1 MAGAFVEALR
11 TAFARPARVEAAASS
26 VPVARVPGVFGVQ
39 GWGTGGA
46 RLAPFEWAPPAVT
59 GWDRGAAVTVPTISR
74 ARDLLCTAVG
84 NLPLT
89 LWRVDDRYEPTEQL
103 PAAAWMHRPDPNR
116 TRQWLLAWTTDDLFF
131 HGVAYWRITRRYADT
146 GYPASFVRMPPTD
159 ISLVNDVEVR
169 WRSEKVDP
177 ADVVQFLSP
186 LDGMLAVGWRAIDTA
201 LQLDAAANRF
211 AACEIPAGIVKQI
224 GGEPLAADAF
234 SAMLAD
240 FALHRRTNA
249 IAGLNETLEY
259 QESTM
264 DPSRLQLVEARDHQ
278 ALELSRL
285 ANIPPYLVGAP
296 TGSSFTYQN
305 AEQARSDLIDFGAMP
320 YIACIE
326 QTLSGPNVT
335 PITQAVALDIEG
347 WLRSPFTGTPDQAT
361 PPLAPTP
368 EVTE

>member
-1 MAGAFVEALR
+1 MGAFIEAMRHTFGRPVEI
-11 TAFARPARVEAAASS
+11 EAAGR
-26 VPVARVPGVFGVQ
+26 VGLARVPGAFGAL
-39 GWGTGGA
+39 GWGTAGQ
-46 RLAPFEWAPPAVT
+46 RLAPFEWTPPTV
-59 GWDRGAAVTVPTISR
+59 GWDRAAAITVPTISR

-84 NLPLT
+84 NLPLQ
-89 LWRVDDRYEPTEQL
+89 LWRVDERDDLAEQL
-103 PAAAWMHRPDPNR
+103 PAAAWMSRPDPNR

-146 GYPASFVRMPPTD
+146 GYPASFVRMPATE
-159 ISLVNDVEVR
+159 ISLINDVQVR
-169 WRSEKVDP
+169 WQNESIDP
-177 ADVVQFLSP
+177 GDVVQFLSP

-211 AACEIPAGIVKQI
+211 ASVEVPAGWLQQVS
-224 GGEPLAADAF
+224 GEPLASEDMSALCQAF
-234 SAMLAD
+234 AA
-240 FALHRRTNA
+240 ARHTNA
-249 IAGLNETLEY
+249 IAGFNESVEY
-259 QESTM
+259 HESTM
-264 DPSRLQLVEARDHQ
+264 DPARLQLVEARDHQ

-335 PITQAVALDIEG
+335 PITQAVALDIGG
-347 WLRSPFTGTPDQAT
+347 WLRSPFTGPTADGTPA
-361 PPLAPTP
+361 LPTP
-368 EVTE
+368 EVPAQ